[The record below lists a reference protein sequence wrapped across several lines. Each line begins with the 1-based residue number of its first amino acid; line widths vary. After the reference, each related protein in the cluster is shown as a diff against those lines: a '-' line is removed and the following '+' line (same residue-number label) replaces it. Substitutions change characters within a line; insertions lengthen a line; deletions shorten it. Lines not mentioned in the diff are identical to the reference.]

1 MPHVLVLATGGTISS
16 RTRPDGAAVA
26 ADPADRLLGSVP
38 ALPAGVT
45 VETQD
50 VLRVN
55 SFALTHADLRTIQD
69 AVAEA
74 LARDDV
80 DGVVVTHG
88 TDTLEETAFLL
99 DLVTDDPRPVVLTGA
114 QRSADDPAGD
124 GPGNLR
130 DAIVVAASPDARGAG
145 VLAVFASRIL
155 AADGLVKAR
164 TLDPD
169 AFAARDGA
177 PLGRVTGDEVR
188 IARLPRALPILP
200 APTPR
205 FDRIRVD
212 CVSVHP
218 GADAV
223 LFRAAIAAG
232 AAGVVVIG
240 TGAGNAN
247 RALVPEIRATA
258 DAGVLVALGTR
269 VAHGPVA
276 AIYGDGGAV
285 DAVAAGA
292 VPIGRLSVAQARILV
307 ALLLDHHPV
316 DEARRMLAAAADP
329 ETRIPTPAGSLPA

>member
-45 VETQD
+45 VETRD

-247 RALVPEIRATA
+247 RALVPEIRAAA
-258 DAGVLVALGTR
+258 DAGV
-269 VAHGPVA
+269 
-276 AIYGDGGAV
+276 
-285 DAVAAGA
+285 
-292 VPIGRLSVAQARILV
+292 
-307 ALLLDHHPV
+307 
-316 DEARRMLAAAADP
+316 
-329 ETRIPTPAGSLPA
+329 

>member
-1 MPHVLVLATGGTISS
+1 MPHVLVLANGGTISS
-16 RTRPDGAAVA
+16 RTRPDGSAVA
-26 ADPADRLLGSVP
+26 ADPAERLLGSVP
-38 ALPAGVT
+38 DLPPGVT
-45 VETQD
+45 VATRD

-55 SFALTHADLRTIQD
+55 SFALTHGDLRAIAD
-69 AVAEA
+69 AVADA

-88 TDTLEETAFLL
+88 TDTLEETALLL

-114 QRSADDPAGD
+114 QRSADDPVGD

-130 DAIVVAASPDARGAG
+130 DAIVVAASEAARGAG
-145 VLAVFASRIL
+145 VVAVFASRIL
-155 AADGLVKAR
+155 AAHGLVKAR

-169 AFAARDGA
+169 AFASRDGA
-177 PLGRVTGDEVR
+177 PLGRVVGEGVR
-188 IARLPRALPILP
+188 MTRRPRRLPLLP

-218 GADAV
+218 GADGV
-223 LFRAAIAAG
+223 LLRAAIGAG

-247 RALVPEIRATA
+247 RALVREIGTSV

-269 VAHGPVA
+269 VAEGPVA
-276 AIYGDGGAV
+276 AIYGDGGGA
-285 DAVAAGA
+285 DAVRVGA
-292 VPIGRLSVAQARILV
+292 MPIGRLSVAQARILV

-316 DEARRMLAAAADP
+316 DEARRLLAAAADP
-329 ETRIPTPAGSLPA
+329 ATALPTPAGALPA

>member
-26 ADPADRLLGSVP
+26 ADPAARLLGSVP
-38 ALPAGVT
+38 ALPPGVT
-45 VETQD
+45 VETRD

-55 SFALTHADLRTIQD
+55 SFALTHADLRTIAE
-69 AVAEA
+69 AVAA
-74 LARDDV
+74 GLARDDV
-80 DGVVVTHG
+80 DGIVVTHG

-124 GPGNLR
+124 GPANLR
-130 DAIVVAASPDARGAG
+130 DAIVVAASSEARGAG
-145 VLAVFASRIL
+145 VLAVFASRVL

-177 PLGRVTGDEVR
+177 NLGRVVGDDVR
-188 IARLPRALPILP
+188 LSRRPRTLPVLPV
-200 APTPR
+200 PTPR

-223 LFRAAIAAG
+223 LLRAAVGAG
-232 AAGVVVIG
+232 AAGLVVI
-240 TGAGNAN
+240 
-247 RALVPEIRATA
+247 
-258 DAGVLVALGTR
+258 
-269 VAHGPVA
+269 
-276 AIYGDGGAV
+276 
-285 DAVAAGA
+285 
-292 VPIGRLSVAQARILV
+292 
-307 ALLLDHHPV
+307 
-316 DEARRMLAAAADP
+316 
-329 ETRIPTPAGSLPA
+329 

>member
-16 RTRPDGAAVA
+16 RTRPDGSAVA
-26 ADPADRLLGSVP
+26 ADPAERLLGSVP
-38 ALPAGVT
+38 DLPPGVT
-45 VETQD
+45 VATRD

-55 SFALTHADLRTIQD
+55 SFALTHGDLRAIAD
-69 AVAEA
+69 AVADA

-88 TDTLEETAFLL
+88 TDTLEETALLL

-114 QRSADDPAGD
+114 QRSADDPVGD

-130 DAIVVAASPDARGAG
+130 DAIVVAASEAARGAG
-145 VLAVFASRIL
+145 VVAVFASRIL

-169 AFAARDGA
+169 AFASRDGA
-177 PLGRVTGDEVR
+177 PLGRVVGDGVR
-188 IARLPRALPILP
+188 MTRRPRRLPLLS

-218 GADAV
+218 GADGV
-223 LFRAAIAAG
+223 LLRAAIGAG

-247 RALVPEIRATA
+247 RALVREIGTSV

-269 VAHGPVA
+269 VAEGPVA
-276 AIYGDGGAV
+276 AIYGDGGGA
-285 DAVAAGA
+285 DAVRVGA

-316 DEARRMLAAAADP
+316 DEARRLLAAAADP
-329 ETRIPTPAGSLPA
+329 ATALPTPAGALPA